1 MSSSRQKVLVVDDDP
16 VILKVLGR
24 FLAEN
29 GYEVELA
36 HDGSEALEKVRD
48 DPPDLILLD
57 VVMPRM
63 DGIEVCRRLK
73 SQKSTR
79 LIPIVILTGLTD
91 LEDKVRGIE
100 AGADDVLNKPF
111 HFAELGARVRSLLR
125 AKKLNERLEDVENV
139 LFALANA
146 VEAKDAYTE
155 KHTERVSRYAVAL
168 GRKIGLDGD
177 YLESLRIGGIL
188 HDIGKIGVPDHI
200 LLKPG
205 KLDDEEFQHI
215 KLHPL
220 VGERICM
227 PLRSLRYVLP
237 GIRHHHERVDGRGY
251 PDGLKGEE
259 IPIEARILAIA
270 DAFDA
275 MTTDRPYRRRMSV
288 QEAME
293 ELRRYAGSQWDKY
306 LVEEFIG
313 IIERGEV
320 DIDDIDEKSG
330 RG

>member
-1 MSSSRQKVLVVDDDP
+1 MMPSGGRRQKVLVVDDDP
-16 VILKVLGR
+16 GILNVLGR
-24 FLAEN
+24 FLTDS
-29 GYEVELA
+29 GYDVELA
-36 HDGSEALEKVRD
+36 HDGSEALDKVRE

-73 SQKSTR
+73 SHKSTR
-79 LIPIVILTGLTD
+79 LIPIVIVTGLTD

-168 GRKIGLDGD
+168 GEKVGLDGD
-177 YLESLRIGGIL
+177 YLESLRIGGML
-188 HDIGKIGVPDHI
+188 HDIGKIGVPDNI
-200 LLKPG
+200 LLKQG
-205 KLDDEEFQHI
+205 KLDQEELEFV
-215 KLHPL
+215 KVHPV
-220 VGERICM
+220 VGERICR

-237 GIRHHHERVDGRGY
+237 GIRHHHERVDGTGY

-259 IPIEARILAIA
+259 IPVEARILAIA

-275 MTTDRPYRRRMSV
+275 MTTDRPYRRRMSAR
-288 QEAME
+288 EAME
-293 ELRRYAGSQWDKY
+293 ELRRYAGSQWDRY

-313 IIERGEV
+313 ILERGKVEV
-320 DIDDIDEKSG
+320 DG
-330 RG
+330 QG